1 MNAVALLVVFA
12 LIVGVAFWTH
22 RRIRG
27 RVGSDDRQSA
37 LIRLIV
43 LGLLLASSIL
53 VTVGVGGLLER
64 LLGLGS
70 TLVRRGASDLARDLA
85 FVVVGGPAATLLW
98 SSFTSRLRSSTTERR
113 SMLWGLYL
121 GTALTLSLVVAAVHA
136 IALLADLIGPDP
148 ADLARNGAGL
158 IAWGGFW
165 LWHRRIWAEPDLKPG
180 TLPNLPIL
188 LGSAFGLVVGAT
200 GVGLALGSLLGD
212 AYGALGGTVIAER
225 GSTLDDGVA
234 AAAVGAAIW
243 VWHWWL
249 HGRHLDPRGGWLLHT
264 LGLGVMGGLV
274 TALTAVGS
282 VVFALLTWWFAP
294 PRGVTAATHFDTI
307 PGAVTALVVGGGVW
321 AYHRAVVRDP
331 SRTDVTEP
339 DRAARYLQAGIG
351 LAAAAGGLGVVVA
364 SIFQSLAGPVAT
376 VGGATET
383 LLAGITALGVG
394 GPLWALTWRDL
405 QRAAAA
411 DPATELTGTWRRVYL
426 VVLFGVAGIAA
437 LITLLVIAFRLFE
450 AVLEGTSMAA
460 FLDSSSTAL
469 GILFASGTVAGYH
482 LVVWRSD
489 RASGFAPRRRLGTVH
504 LVTGADDTDLA
515 AAVDAATDVKV
526 VRWLAADT
534 VEVPRSELAEALT
547 TIDAERVLVLP
558 AGDDRVRI
566 VPYRPA

>member
-1 MNAVALLVVFA
+1 MSALALLAVLV
-12 LIVGVAFWTH
+12 LIVGMAVWTH
-22 RRIRG
+22 RRVQG
-27 RVGSDDRQSA
+27 RAESDDRQSA

-64 LLGLGS
+64 LFGLGS
-70 TLVRRGASDLARDLA
+70 TLVRRGAGDLARDLA
-85 FVVVGGPAATLLW
+85 FVAVGGPAAVLLW
-98 SSFTSRLRSSTTERR
+98 SWFTSRLRSSTTERR

-121 GTALTLSLVVAAVHA
+121 GIALTLSLVVAAVHA
-136 IALLADLIGPDP
+136 IAAIADLIGPDP
-148 ADLARNGAGL
+148 ANLARNGARL
-158 IAWGGFW
+158 LAWGGFW
-165 LWHRRIWAEPDLKPG
+165 LWHHRVWAEPDLKPG
-180 TLPNLPIL
+180 TFPNLPIL
-188 LGSAFGLVVGAT
+188 LGSSFGLAVGAT

-212 AYGALGGTVIAER
+212 AYDTVTGALIAER
-225 GSTLDDGVA
+225 GSTLDEGVA
-234 AAAVGAAIW
+234 AVVVGGAAW

-249 HGRHLDPRGGWLLHT
+249 HGRHLEPRGGWLLHT

-274 TALTAVGS
+274 TALTAMGS
-282 VVFALLTWWFAP
+282 VVFTLLTWWFAP
-294 PRGVTAATHFDTI
+294 PRGVTAAAHFDTI
-307 PGAVTALVVGGGVW
+307 PGALTALVVGGGVW

-331 SRTDVTEP
+331 SRTDVTEA

-383 LLAGITALGVG
+383 LLGGVTALGVG
-394 GPLWALTWRDL
+394 GPLWALTWRDR
-405 QRAAAA
+405 QRAAAV
-411 DPATELTGTWRRVYL
+411 DPATELSGTWRRVYL
-426 VVLFGVAGIAA
+426 VALFGVAGIAA

-482 LVVWRSD
+482 LVVWRAD
-489 RASGFAPRRRLGTVH
+489 RASGFAPRRRLVTVH
-504 LVTGADDTDLA
+504 LVTGADDTNLA
-515 AAVDAATDVKV
+515 ATVDAATDAKV
-526 VRWLAADT
+526 VRWLATDA
-534 VEVPRSELAEALT
+534 VEVPRSELAEALA

-558 AGDDRVRI
+558 EGDDRVRI